1 MSWAIL
7 MHSQKGSEW
16 KHHDYIKREGTEG
29 HYEDG
34 KYYYPDSYK
43 GGRHL
48 PKGDSKRKS
57 NSTGDT
63 SNMQDWERKVHEHLA
78 KIIAEHPDMFKTG
91 KDVVAGI
98 MDDKNLQAVKNTLKA
113 FGLDT
118 DKMSDAEVKVLRRQI
133 ADYYDKKAADAIE
146 SGASKSSKS
155 GKSGKS
161 SKSKGSS
168 EKEAPKKK
176 KRFGSNYTAEEE
188 KRKGLKRIAK
198 NKKRFGSNYIAEE
211 EKKKKSS
218 KKKTV
223 KHSVWYISS
232 TDSIAHHG
240 VLGQRHGVRNGPP
253 YPLGAGDHSAS
264 EKKAGWRDSLANGVK
279 KVFRSKRQKEL
290 DKQAKRLSDDELE
303 KENKRIERENH
314 YSKQS
319 LGKQARNMT
328 DSELQAAVK
337 RLQIEKQYVD
347 LSSEDISKGKN
358 FSRKMLIKA
367 GTLAA
372 TTLVT
377 AIAVKAGQKGADT
390 IINKAS
396 GFAKEKAKDAAKE
409 VTKSAAKQAAKTAT
423 TTALAV
429 YKK

>member
-1 MSWAIL
+1 MVYEEMTMSWAIIKY
-7 MHSQKGSEW
+7 SAK
-16 KHHDYIKREGTEG
+16 DY
-29 HYEDG
+29 
-34 KYYYPDSYK
+34 
-43 GGRHL
+43 
-48 PKGDSKRKS
+48 
-57 NSTGDT
+57 
-63 SNMQDWERKVHEHLA
+63 
-78 KIIAEHPDMFKTG
+78 
-91 KDVVAGI
+91 
-98 MDDKNLQAVKNTLKA
+98 
-113 FGLDT
+113 
-118 DKMSDAEVKVLRRQI
+118 
-133 ADYYDKKAADAIE
+133 
-146 SGASKSSKS
+146 
-155 GKSGKS
+155 
-161 SKSKGSS
+161 
-168 EKEAPKKK
+168 
-176 KRFGSNYTAEEE
+176 
-188 KRKGLKRIAK
+188 
-198 NKKRFGSNYIAEE
+198 
-211 EKKKKSS
+211 
-218 KKKTV
+218 
-223 KHSVWYISS
+223 
-232 TDSIAHHG
+232 IAHHG
-240 VLGQRHGVRNGPP
+240 ILGQKHGVRNGPP
-253 YPLGAGDHSAS
+253 YPLGSGDHSAS

-337 RLQIEKQYVD
+337 RLQMEKQYVD

-396 GFAKEKAKDAAKE
+396 SLAKEKAKTAAKE
-409 VTKSAAKQAAKTAT
+409 VTKSAAKTAT